1 MYISIHI
8 YIYIIVYTRTHVC
21 ICTYVLVYPIKHDPS
36 TQSAVPTAF
45 SQTGSLPKD
54 GTKKMNGDASN
65 FKYKGQVQLVAF

>member
-1 MYISIHI
+1 
-8 YIYIIVYTRTHVC
+8 
-21 ICTYVLVYPIKHDPS
+21 VYPIKHDPS